1 MKRLHRL
8 FAGLAVF
15 ALCTAYFSN
24 NANAGPMRDKIA
36 KRVAERGAEKQRQH
50 ALSMGEKLLT
60 LEHGGITR
68 SYLLFVPDS
77 YNSMTPAPLLIVMHG
92 GGGAADGMTLM
103 AGDLNDY
110 AAKNGVIVVY
120 PNGTGPFQY
129 RLLTWN
135 AGACCGSAL
144 DNNVDDVGFI
154 RELIG
159 ALRGAYNIDA
169 KRIYATGMSNG
180 AMMAY
185 RLGCELSDV
194 LAGIAPVAGALD
206 IDCHPK
212 QPLSVMAFNGT
223 ADQHVLYEGGV
234 APKQA
239 DHKHPNRK
247 DAPVSYAIS
256 FWTGRNNCADSPL
269 HKTSGKVVGE
279 RYNQCAAGTEVV
291 LYTIKGG
298 GHAWPGGVAYAGGD
312 EPTQDISASHEIID
326 FMLAHPK
333 RTH

>member
-1 MKRLHRL
+1 MAL
-8 FAGLAVF
+8 GLAC
-15 ALCTAYFSN
+15 ARY
-24 NANAGPMRDKIA
+24 ANAGPLRDKIMQHM
-36 KRVAERGAEKQRQH
+36 AEKGAEKQRQN

-60 LEHGGITR
+60 LDHDGLTR

-77 YNSMTPAPLLIVMHG
+77 YDSSHPAPLLIAMHG
-92 GGGAADGMTLM
+92 GGGAADGMTKM

-110 AAKNGVIVVY
+110 AAKNGVIVAY
-120 PNGTGPFQY
+120 PNGTGPMQY

-135 AGACCGSAL
+135 AGACCGPAL

-154 RELIG
+154 RDLIG

-169 KRIYATGMSNG
+169 SRIYATGMSNG

-212 QPLSVMAFNGT
+212 QPLSVIAFHGT
-223 ADQHVLYEGGV
+223 ADKHVLYNGGV
-234 APKQA
+234 APNQA
-239 DHKHPNRK
+239 DRKHPNRK
-247 DAPVSYAIS
+247 DESVSYAMN
-256 FWTGRNNCADSPL
+256 FWTGRDNCTDGPL
-269 HKTSGKVVGE
+269 HKTMGNVTGE
-279 RYNQCAAGTEVV
+279 RYNHCANGTEVV
-291 LYTIKGG
+291 YFTVKDG

-312 EPTQDISASHEIID
+312 EPTKDISASHEIID

-333 RTH
+333 AAH